1 MNTQTSITGSSVAGE
16 SLHDASVSL
25 RQDIPGLIRNMK
37 LSNAWARGD
46 LNSMILVKNTSR
58 NVMLVAL
65 HEGTEIVSYQ
75 SNDSI
80 TFQIIEGKMEFVTRK
95 TSAAIG
101 MGQVLT
107 LNDKVR
113 YRLKA
118 SEETVLLMSITKYSD
133 RNATDRLGRNAARVD
148 FWR

>member
-1 MNTQTSITGSSVAGE
+1 MESKTTFQGSPVTETLVTVGSSAMRKD
-16 SLHDASVSL
+16 L
-25 RQDIPGLIRNMK
+25 PGLIRNMK
-37 LSNAWARGD
+37 QSHTWAKGD
-46 LNSMILVKNTSR
+46 LNAMVLIKDPER

-80 TFQIIEGKMEFVTRK
+80 TFQIIEGKMEFNTRK

-107 LNDKVR
+107 LNDKVK
-113 YRLKA
+113 YRLTA
-118 SEETVLLMSITKYSD
+118 SEETVMLLSISKD
-133 RNATDRLGRNAARVD
+133 AARNASGRSHRKEARVNY
-148 FWR
+148 

>member
-1 MNTQTSITGSSVAGE
+1 MESKTTFQGSPVTETLVTVGSSAMRKD
-16 SLHDASVSL
+16 L
-25 RQDIPGLIRNMK
+25 PGLIRNMK
-37 LSNAWARGD
+37 QSHTWAKGD
-46 LNSMILVKNTSR
+46 LNAMVLIKDPER

-80 TFQIIEGKMEFVTRK
+80 TFQIIEGKMEFNTRK

-107 LNDKVR
+107 LNDKVK
-113 YRLKA
+113 YRLTA
-118 SEETVLLMSITKYSD
+118 SEETVMLLSISKD
-133 RNATDRLGRNAARVD
+133 AARNASGRSHWKEARVNY
-148 FWR
+148 

>member
-1 MNTQTSITGSSVAGE
+1 MT
-16 SLHDASVSL
+16 DASVPL
-25 RQDIPGLIRNMK
+25 THDLTGLIRNMK

-46 LNSMILVKNTSR
+46 LNSMILVKNTER

-80 TFQIIEGKMEFVTRK
+80 TFQIIEGKMEVNTGK
-95 TSAAIG
+95 TSEAIG
-101 MGQVLT
+101 LGQVLT
-107 LNDKVR
+107 LNDKVK
-113 YRLKA
+113 YRLTTC
-118 SEETVLLMSITKYSD
+118 EETVMLMSIAKDSA
-133 RNATDRLGRNAARVD
+133 RNALGRSGNKEARKE

>member
-95 TSAAIG
+95 TTAAIG

-118 SEETVLLMSITKYSD
+118 SEETVLLMSIAKYSD
-133 RNATDRLGRNAARVD
+133 RNATDRLGRNTARVD

>member
-1 MNTQTSITGSSVAGE
+1 MESETTFQGSPVTETVMTVTSSA
-16 SLHDASVSL
+16 L
-25 RQDIPGLIRNMK
+25 RKDLPGLIRNMK
-37 LSNAWARGD
+37 LSHTWAKGD
-46 LNSMILVKNTSR
+46 LNAMVLIKDPEK

-80 TFQIIEGKMEFVTRK
+80 TFQIIEGKMEFNTRK

-107 LNDKVR
+107 LNDKVK
-113 YRLKA
+113 YRLTA
-118 SEETVLLMSITKYSD
+118 SEETVMLLSIAKDTA
-133 RNATDRLGRNAARVD
+133 RNALGR
-148 FWR
+148 

>member
-1 MNTQTSITGSSVAGE
+1 MT
-16 SLHDASVSL
+16 DASVPL
-25 RQDIPGLIRNMK
+25 THDLTGLIRNMK

-46 LNSMILVKNTSR
+46 LNSMILVKNTER

-80 TFQIIEGKMEFVTRK
+80 TFQIIEGKVEINTGK
-95 TSAAIG
+95 TSEAIG
-101 MGQVLT
+101 LGQVLT
-107 LNDKVR
+107 LNDKVK
-113 YRLKA
+113 YRLTTC
-118 SEETVLLMSITKYSD
+118 EETVMLMSIAKDSA
-133 RNATDRLGRNAARVD
+133 RNALGRSGNKEARKE